1 MDKNGSSFDDWTE
14 NHAWFRTNYA
24 RLARRFD
31 HQNVAVYGK
40 KVVDHDSSLSRLLN
54 RVGKSYPRDRVVVEY
69 VTRRKRELIL

>member
-14 NHAWFRTNYA
+14 NHAWFRTDYA

-40 KVVDHDSSLSRLLN
+40 KVVDHDSSLSKLLN
-54 RVGKSYPRDRVVVEY
+54 RVGRSYPKDRVVVEN
-69 VTRRKRELIL
+69 VTRKKRELIL